1 MLRGQAFHM
10 NRVFTAS
17 VGLEQ
22 EKCQKIRE
30 RIGECTALA
39 DWSISPWSS
48 QNGAGNRQSAK
59 RNKVV
64 QAHEGDSVRYTVAS
78 RSPPILKTYSQG
90 NRIGDGASWV
100 GIVPRFWEVSVSF

>member
-1 MLRGQAFHM
+1 
-10 NRVFTAS
+10 
-17 VGLEQ
+17 
-22 EKCQKIRE
+22 
-30 RIGECTALA
+30 
-39 DWSISPWSS
+39 
-48 QNGAGNRQSAK
+48 
-59 RNKVV
+59 V